1 MLNVMK
7 PNNICVSVDEG
18 RVWTRLLEQ
27 GHTLTQGRGRVR
39 GRRSVTEGR
48 VRVRVQGLGG
58 GEVLPKA
65 ELELGDEETS
75 LSWSARPESSSSK
88 MSMDSTGFN

>member
-1 MLNVMK
+1 
-7 PNNICVSVDEG
+7 
-18 RVWTRLLEQ
+18 
-27 GHTLTQGRGRVR
+27 
-39 GRRSVTEGR
+39 VTEGR